1 MSTSLEGTSALA
13 LSGRVAIVTGAA
25 SGIGAASA
33 IALAEAG
40 ARTLLVDR
48 DAIALADVERSIG
61 KAATSVVIDIRDDD
75 APRIIIDRALEAFG
89 RIDILVNSA
98 GVLETA
104 AIDDVTPAHFDRV
117 MGINV
122 RAPYFITQAA
132 VPHLNPGASII
143 FIASGNAALASA
155 NGSVYSTSKG
165 ALVSMARGVAAD
177 LAPRGIRANAI
188 SPGPIVTPLLDT
200 ALADPGVRSVIE
212 GAVPAGRMGSASE
225 VAALV
230 VFLASDGS
238 SFMHGSNIA
247 VDGGTTA
254 VWMPTPPGNADG
266 GES

>member
-1 MSTSLEGTSALA
+1 MSAATDQTARLP

-33 IALAEAG
+33 VALAEAG

-48 DAIALADVERSIG
+48 DAGLLAEVERSISTPVG
-61 KAATSVVIDIRDDD
+61 SIAIDVRDDD
-75 APRIIIDRALEAFG
+75 APLIIVERALELFG

-104 AIDDVTPAHFDRV
+104 AIDDVTREHFDRV

-132 VPHLNPGASII
+132 LPHLKPGASVI

-155 NGSVYSTSKG
+155 NGSVYATSKG

-188 SPGPIVTPLLDT
+188 SPGPIVTPLLTT
-200 ALADPGVRSVIE
+200 ALADPAVKSVIE
-212 GAVPAGRMGSASE
+212 NAVPAGRMGDASE

-230 VFLASDGS
+230 VFLASDGA
-238 SFMHGSNIA
+238 SFMHGANIA

-254 VWMPTPPGNADG
+254 VWMPTAPGNVEEGA
-266 GES
+266 